1 MKLPTHVEDWIVNY
15 MNESKD
21 KTMKKVLPKVVEE
34 WIGAEDICFITGKV
48 MGKNDLARFTYEFDA
63 WISEEGQ
70 EEIEKLATFSPEGA
84 TRLGEAEIIY
94 REWYAQDAAADAN
107 DNNDHFRKNH
117 KLHQKNREKFTTS
130 MDHIKY
136 TLFILEMMLYSLEII
151 TVHILTIVK
160 TYYNSSMVKLVNT
173 LQNYPSGIF

>member
-34 WIGAEDICFITGKV
+34 WIGAEDICFITGKI

-70 EEIEKLATFSPEGA
+70 EEVEKLATFSPEGA

-107 DNNDHFRKNH
+107 DNNDHFRTNH
-117 KLHQKNREKFTTS
+117 K
-130 MDHIKY
+130 
-136 TLFILEMMLYSLEII
+136 
-151 TVHILTIVK
+151 
-160 TYYNSSMVKLVNT
+160 
-173 LQNYPSGIF
+173 